1 MTERQLRKLP
11 KDHGA
16 AQGADASAALPIE
29 PATPESRTDNAQSTP
44 ARLRPGPQATE
55 NASGE
60 GRGALPAR
68 TRTQDELLALGRS
81 GAESCLTLTEVAVL
95 IGSQTG
101 RRPSSSTCWRWALK
115 GVRGKKLEV
124 IRVGGTL
131 YTTWGSV
138 QAFLNDQPSSAPA
151 GMLPSPSKPARICAA
166 SQVAAERRQ
175 REREAAKRHLDEV
188 CFPRR
193 DKPR

>member
-1 MTERQLRKLP
+1 MTERRLRKLP
-11 KDHGA
+11 TDHGA
-16 AQGADASAALPIE
+16 EQGPDASEALPLE
-29 PATPESRTDNAQSTP
+29 PATSESRTDNAPSTP
-44 ARLRPGPQATE
+44 APLRSGPQAAE
-55 NASGE
+55 DGSSE
-60 GRGALPAR
+60 GRGAFPAR
-68 TRTQDELLALGRS
+68 TRTLEELRALSGL
-81 GAESCLTLTEVAVL
+81 GAESCLTLTEVAVM

-138 QAFLNDQPSSAPA
+138 QAFLNDQPSNSPA
-151 GMLPSPSKPARICAA
+151 GMPPAPSKPARISAA

-175 REREAAKRHLDEV
+175 REREAAKRHLDDI
-188 CFPRR
+188 CFPRKGKSR
-193 DKPR
+193 